1 MKQMGMIDR
10 RAFIMGTLGVTGTA
24 AMAGIAGCAPKA
36 PAQNPTDLADTAA
49 TSTTLPSID
58 ESQISE
64 TIECDILVCGAG
76 AAGLSAAAAAAEE
89 GARVVCL
96 EKCET
101 SCAGGFNYGFINCR
115 YLLDAGAPRSDENA
129 PFEAIT
135 QAHMGGANP
144 KLVRRFIDANPTV
157 GDWHVSVAN
166 ETGVAYHL
174 APLEGVSVTNFDDA
188 YKMLAEHTVKNGG
201 ELRYSTSVVQLNT
214 DENGAITGAVAE
226 TGDGTYIRF
235 NTTKGVI
242 LATGGIGG
250 NPDLIREY
258 MPWLDPDTLLDAEPN
273 SSQGG
278 EDGDAI
284 PLTKAI
290 GACIGEGMF
299 SEQIHFLHGYWPK
312 PGVLFVDKSGDRIP
326 DNATHCDLN
335 EIRIHEIMRRPGH
348 SSWAITDSKDGWVEF
363 VNPQAAVKPD
373 YEGVRATNFA
383 TLDEVAES
391 FGLDA
396 EGLKATI
403 EGWNAMVEAGED
415 PYYGTDLSAAM
426 KIDTP
431 PFHCVEAKGCTM
443 SLMGGPLID
452 SQFRVVDESYA
463 PIRGLYAVGNCCAG
477 FWGPDYIMSVW
488 AGMNKSW
495 AAVSGYLAAKDIV
508 GAQLD
513 L

>member
-1 MKQMGMIDR
+1 MDR
-10 RAFIMGTLGVTGTA
+10 RSFLLSALGVAGATA
-24 AMAGIAGCAPKA
+24 AIGATGCAP
-36 PAQNPTDLADTAA
+36 AQTTTSSTDLAHTATEEEHA
-49 TSTTLPSID
+49 AAIGED
-58 ESQISE
+58 QISE
-64 TIECDILVCGAG
+64 TVDCDVLVCGAG

-96 EKCET
+96 EKCKT
-101 SCAGGFNYGFINCR
+101 SCAGGFNYGFINGQ
-115 YLLDAGAPRSDENA
+115 YLLDAGAPRSDEDA
-129 PFEAIT
+129 LFEAIT
-135 QAHMGGANP
+135 QAHVGGANP
-144 KLVRRFIDANPTV
+144 KLVRRFIKANATV
-157 GDWHVSVAN
+157 GDWHAAVAD

-188 YKMLAEHTVKNGG
+188 YKMLTDYTVKNGG
-201 ELRYSTSVVQLNT
+201 EVRYDTSIVQLDT
-214 DENGAITGAVAE
+214 DESGAITGAIAE

-235 NTTKGVI
+235 NTAKGVI

-273 SSQGG
+273 SPEGG

-284 PLTKAI
+284 PLAKAI
-290 GACIGEGMF
+290 GARIGEGMF
-299 SEQIHFLHGYWPK
+299 SEQIHFIHGYWPK

-326 DNATHCDLN
+326 DNETHCDLN

-348 SSWAITDSKDGWVEF
+348 SSWAITDSKDGWIEF

-391 FGLDA
+391 FDLDA

-403 EGWNAMVEAGED
+403 EEWNTMVEAGED

-452 SQFRVVDESYA
+452 SQFRVVDEDYA
-463 PIRGLYAVGNCCAG
+463 PIPGLYAVGNCCAG

-495 AAVSGYLAAKDIV
+495 AAVSGYLAAKDIT

-513 L
+513 F